1 LLQALSN
8 QKYRELLADF
18 GDVGLMTGDVT
29 INPSATCL
37 VMTTEVDLRRACLS
51 NAQLTFSQILRS
63 MLYRGSEIMREVA
76 WVIFDEIHYMRDKER
91 GVVWEETIILLPH
104 TVRYVFLSA
113 TIPNAMQFAEW
124 VCKSHEQP
132 CHVVYTDFRPTPLQ
146 HYLFPAGGEGIY
158 LVVNEKGEFRED
170 LFIKA
175 MGTLQDK
182 MGEDPADPRSGKG
195 RKGKSKKGGEKKG
208 ANRHYFTQ

>member
-1 LLQALSN
+1 M
-8 QKYRELLADF
+8 LAEF

-37 VMTTEVDLRRACLS
+37 VMTTEVRHFLMQICFPSSHAL
-51 NAQLTFSQILRS
+51 SQILRS

-124 VCKSHEQP
+124 ICKSHEQP

-170 LFIKA
+170 NFSKA
-175 MGTLQDK
+175 MGMLQEK
-182 MGEDPADPRSGKG
+182 MGDDPADPRAGKG
-195 RKGKSKKGGEKKG
+195 RKGKSKKGGDSKKG
-208 ANRHYFTQ
+208 GHYKFLWFLANLLT

>member
-1 LLQALSN
+1 M
-8 QKYRELLADF
+8 LAEF

-37 VMTTEVDLRRACLS
+37 VMTTEVSVVSCLGAHS
-51 NAQLTFSQILRS
+51 LPTSQILRS

-113 TIPNAMQFAEW
+113 TIPNAMQFTEW
-124 VCKSHEQP
+124 ICKSHEQP

-158 LVVNEKGEFRED
+158 LVVNEKGEFKED
-170 LFIKA
+170 NFSKA
-175 MGTLQDK
+175 MGTLQEK
-182 MGEDPADPRSGKG
+182 MGEDPADPQSGKG
-195 RKGKSKKGGEKKG
+195 RKGKSRKGGEKKG
-208 ANRHYFTQ
+208 TPYTPPQSMVFSLSHRVF